1 MKIRDLHLYFQDHC
15 DHTYMINRSS
25 QQFDD
30 NHRELSPNPSSTR
43 KRPFQEAGR
52 HWQERK
58 LRVSG
63 RASAAPENS
72 AKVKGERRRHR
83 HVTGGVD
90 VFLFWGE
97 IGWWLSCYGFLT
109 WFCVMLLF
117 ADVLVMF
124 LLVEFGW
131 SVPVYLLLKV

>member
-1 MKIRDLHLYFQDHC
+1 MI
-15 DHTYMINRSS
+15 HTKS

-30 NHRELSPNPSSTR
+30 THRRLSPNPSSPR

-52 HWQERK
+52 RWQERK

-83 HVTGGVD
+83 HVTGGR
-90 VFLFWGE
+90 
-97 IGWWLSCYGFLT
+97 
-109 WFCVMLLF
+109 
-117 ADVLVMF
+117 
-124 LLVEFGW
+124 
-131 SVPVYLLLKV
+131 